1 MVEQSHLRKCHCNTV
16 FVAAVDYYI
25 VPYGTAGLGDKG
37 NAASVCALYVVV
49 KREKRVRAERY
60 IVKLCE
66 PSLFFFLCEG
76 FGASVKGV
84 LPNII
89 ADYVLIVVG
98 DVYINGVISVGSAD
112 GLYKVESCLLY
123 TSDAADEL

>member
-1 MVEQSHLRKCHCNTV
+1 MEKTYSCECLGNAVL
-16 FVAAVDYYI
+16 VAAVNYDVVTFGAARVNYI
-25 VPYGTAGLGDKG
+25 RNTA
-37 NAASVCALYVVV
+37 SSCTLYVVV
-49 KREKRVRAERY
+49 KREKCVRAERY

-76 FGASVKGV
+76 CGASVKGV

-112 GLYKVESCLLY
+112 GLYKVESENLRML
-123 TSDAADEL
+123 S